1 MVCQACGSEMSGGEV
16 RFCPKCGAQIV
27 APAGTAPQ
35 QPPQQQYAGYPPQ
48 VPYPLYPP
56 MVVVP
61 RVQRH
66 LQTLGTL
73 WCIYGLYRVVAG
85 LIGVFVFRTFVM
97 HRGWW
102 GGWGGPW
109 GHYDMHGPAWMGLL
123 PVIVTM
129 TVLMAALAVFEGM
142 SLLRRKPWG
151 RVLGIVLAIFALFK
165 FPVGTALGIYTLWV
179 LAPGVSGMEYDA
191 LSDRS

>member
-1 MVCQACGSEMSGGEV
+1 
-16 RFCPKCGAQIV
+16 
-27 APAGTAPQ
+27 
-35 QPPQQQYAGYPPQ
+35 
-48 VPYPLYPP
+48 

-66 LQTLGTL
+66 VQTLGTL
-73 WCIYGLYRVVAG
+73 WCIYGVYRVVAG

-97 HRGWW
+97 HRGP
-102 GGWGGPW
+102 WGGPW
-109 GHYDMHGPAWMGLL
+109 GNYGMHGPAWMGLL

-129 TVLMAALAVFEGM
+129 TVLMAALAVFEGI

-191 LSDRS
+191 IADRG